1 MKFSYKKI
9 APGIIRP
16 IIPIELIHKD
26 ISVPYEVLVD
36 SGADFCDL
44 MQKLPKF
51 FIYQLQKERKPNF
64 RVLPA
69 TKQLCMCIQLQ

>member
-36 SGADFCDL
+36 SGADFCVFDAEIADIINL
-44 MQKLPKF
+44 SIWSLLPF
-51 FIYQLQKERKPNF
+51 NNDYCHWSLAWLIPSL
-64 RVLPA
+64 
-69 TKQLCMCIQLQ
+69 T

>member
-36 SGADFCDL
+36 SGADFCVFDAEIADIINL
-44 MQKLPKF
+44 SIWPLLPF
-51 FIYQLQKERKPNF
+51 NNDYCQPG
-64 RVLPA
+64 
-69 TKQLCMCIQLQ
+69 